1 MKNQFTQ
8 AIGEL
13 RGKLI
18 DTSRRNKLINY
29 RRPSKSVETHELG
42 HLNA

>member
-1 MKNQFTQ
+1 MRNQFTQ

-18 DTSRRNKLINY
+18 DTSRRNKLIIEDLLKV
-29 RRPSKSVETHELG
+29 RI
-42 HLNA
+42 